1 MAARARRP
9 LMTLA
14 LLLALAGG
22 VLFGARALRHWLR
35 PPEPMLPLGVL
46 RVGIDPTMPPFAWM
60 DSAGR
65 VHGIEAELARA
76 LSTALGVPVQFI
88 PLGYDGLY
96 DALETDQ
103 ADVLISGLMPV
114 SARMSHVRYSISYY
128 NAGLVLVSPQ
138 ENPLPDMPS
147 LSGLHLAY
155 AYGTDADS
163 EAQRWLRRIAPF
175 EPRPYESPSIAL
187 DAVRLGDADAALVD
201 STSARLYGR
210 THPGW
215 EVHSADITVL
225 PYAAAI
231 RIGRP
236 ALADAIDRA
245 LAQMRD
251 NGQIDAIIAS
261 GFASAVWTPPARPA
275 ILAA

>member
-9 LMTLA
+9 LIILAA
-14 LLLALAGG
+14 LLAVAACVLLA
-22 VLFGARALRHWLR
+22 ARAVRHWLR
-35 PPEPMLPLGVL
+35 PPEPILPLGVL
-46 RVGIDPTMPPFAWM
+46 RVGIDPTVPPFASL
-60 DSAGR
+60 DSAGS
-65 VHGIEAELARA
+65 VHGIEAELARGLA
-76 LSTALGVPVQFI
+76 AALGVGVQFI

-103 ADVLISGLMPV
+103 VDALISGLTPV
-114 SARMSHVRYSISYY
+114 SARMSHVRYSIPYY

-147 LSGLHLAY
+147 LSGLRLAF

-163 EAQRWLRRIAPF
+163 EAQRWLRRIVPF
-175 EPRPYESPSIAL
+175 DTRPYESPSIAL
-187 DAVRLGDADAALVD
+187 DAVRLGEADAALVD
-201 STSARLYGR
+201 STSARLYR
-210 THPGW
+210 QSHSRW
-215 EVHSADITVL
+215 ETHSADITVL
-225 PYAAAI
+225 PYAAAT

-245 LAQMRD
+245 LAHMRD
-251 NGQIDAIIAS
+251 SGQIDAIITR